1 MKRARPSL
9 IIGGA
14 GIALIA
20 FSAIVRA
27 NPILVWNASASVPIG
42 FYAVQPLDAPSV
54 GDLVVL
60 EPPSQLGAWL
70 LEHGYLGA
78 DVPLIKHIAALP
90 GQHVCRVGVTVS
102 IDGVT
107 VATAKERNRFER
119 PLPVWQGCQRLTDD
133 QIFFLNPDPEARL
146 DGRYFGP
153 LPSDTIVGRAVPIWA
168 REL

>member
-1 MKRARPSL
+1 MKRARPPL
-9 IIGGA
+9 LIGGA

-20 FSAIVRA
+20 FAAIVRA

-42 FYAVQPLDAPSV
+42 LYAVQPLDSPRV

-60 EPPSQLGAWL
+60 EPPTPLGDWL

-90 GQHVCRVGVTVS
+90 GQRVCRVGVEVS
-102 IDGVT
+102 IDGVA
-107 VATAKERNRFER
+107 VATAKTHDRFDR
-119 PLPVWQGCQRLTDD
+119 PLPVWQGCHRLTDD
-133 QIFFLNPDPEARL
+133 QIFFLNPDTEGSL

-153 LPSDTIVGRAVPIWA
+153 LPRDTIIGRAVPIWT
-168 REL
+168 REG

>member
-1 MKRARPSL
+1 MKRTRPSL

-42 FYAVQPLDAPSV
+42 FYGVQPIGTPNV

-60 EPPSQLGAWL
+60 APPSPLGDWL

-78 DVPLIKHIAALP
+78 DVPLIKHVAALP
-90 GQHVCRVGVTVS
+90 GQRVCRIGVTVS
-102 IDGVT
+102 IDGNT
-107 VATAKERNRFER
+107 VAIAKERDRFDR
-119 PLPVWQGCQRLTDD
+119 PLPVWQGCQRLIDD
-133 QIFFLNPDPEARL
+133 QVFFLNPDTEASL

-153 LPSDTIVGRAVPIWA
+153 LPRDTILGRAVPIWT
-168 REL
+168 RES

>member
-1 MKRARPSL
+1 MRYVRTSL
-9 IIGGA
+9 LIGGT

-20 FSAIVRA
+20 FSAIVHT

-60 EPPSQLGAWL
+60 EPPSPLGDWL

-78 DVPLIKHIAALP
+78 DVPLIKHVAALP
-90 GQHVCRVGVTVS
+90 GQHVCRIGVTVS
-102 IDGVT
+102 IDGTT
-107 VATAKERNRFER
+107 VAIAKERDRFDR
-119 PLPVWQGCQRLTDD
+119 PLPVWQGCHQLTDD
-133 QIFFLNPDPEARL
+133 QIFFLNPDTEGSL

-153 LPSDTIVGRAVPIWA
+153 LPRDTIIGRAVPIWT
-168 REL
+168 REG

>member
-1 MKRARPSL
+1 MRRARPSL

-20 FSAIVRA
+20 LSTIIRA

-42 FYAVQPLDAPSV
+42 FYAVQPLDTPNV

-60 EPPSQLGAWL
+60 EPPSPLGDWL
-70 LEHGYLGA
+70 LKHGYLGA
-78 DVPLIKHIAALP
+78 DVPLIKHVAALP
-90 GQHVCRVGVTVS
+90 GQRVCRIGVTVS
-102 IDGVT
+102 IDGVA
-107 VATAKERNRFER
+107 VATAKERDRFDR

-133 QIFFLNPDPEARL
+133 QLFFLNTDTEASL

-153 LPSDTIVGRAVPIWA
+153 LPRNTIIGRTVPIWT
-168 REL
+168 REG

>member
-9 IIGGA
+9 IIGSA

-42 FYAVQPLDAPSV
+42 FYAVQPLDAPNV

-60 EPPSQLGAWL
+60 EPPSPLGDWL
-70 LEHGYLGA
+70 LENGYLGA
-78 DVPLIKHIAALP
+78 DVPLIKHVAALP
-90 GQHVCRVGVTVS
+90 GQRVCRVGLSVS

-107 VATAKERNRFER
+107 VATAKTRDRLDR
-119 PLPVWQGCQRLTDD
+119 SLPVWQGCQQLTDD
-133 QIFFLNPDPEARL
+133 QIFFLNPDTEASL

-153 LPSDTIVGRAVPIWA
+153 LPRDTIVGRAVPIWT
-168 REL
+168 RED

>member
-1 MKRARPSL
+1 MTRTRPSL
-9 IIGGA
+9 LIGAA

-42 FYAVQPLDAPSV
+42 FYAVQPLDTPNV

-60 EPPSQLGAWL
+60 EPPLPLGDWL

-78 DVPLIKHIAALP
+78 DVPLIKRVAALP
-90 GQHVCRVGVTVS
+90 GQRVCRIGVTVS
-102 IDGVT
+102 VDGVT
-107 VATAKERNRFER
+107 VATAKDRDRFDR
-119 PLPVWQGCQRLTDD
+119 LLPVWQGCQRLAEG
-133 QIFFLNPDPEARL
+133 QIFFLNPDTEASL

-153 LPSDTIVGRAVPIWA
+153 LPRDTIIGRAVPIWT
-168 REL
+168 REG

>member
-9 IIGGA
+9 LIGSA

-20 FSAIVRA
+20 LSAAIRA

-42 FYAVQPLDAPSV
+42 FYAVQPLDTPNV

-60 EPPSQLGAWL
+60 EPPSPLDDWL

-78 DVPLIKHIAALP
+78 DVLLIKHIAALP
-90 GQHVCRVGVTVS
+90 GQRVCRIGVTVS
-102 IDGVT
+102 IDGET
-107 VATAKERNRFER
+107 VATAKARDRFDR
-119 PLPVWQGCQRLTDD
+119 PLPVWQGCQRLTND
-133 QIFFLNPDPEARL
+133 QIFFLNPDTEASL

-153 LPSDTIVGRAVPIWA
+153 LPRDTIIGCAVPIWT
-168 REL
+168 REG